1 VKELPEF
8 YDLVEKNTKYSD
20 PDFKPE
26 ESSLLW
32 RDLDEGNSLISRILL
47 NHRYMWL
54 RASKVFPDETLFGA
68 SITPNDVIQG
78 AVGNCWFMSS
88 AAALAEKPGRIEALF
103 LNKENWQRD
112 AGIYGVNLH
121 RLGVPITVVV
131 DDYLPLMDR
140 FGNAVGTAE
149 NRKL

>member
-1 VKELPEF
+1 MKELPEF

-32 RDLDEGNSLISRILL
+32 RDLGEGKSGMNKKLGGAK
-47 NHRYMWL
+47 NFMWL
-54 RASKVFPDETLFGA
+54 RASQQFPDETLFGA
-68 SITPNDVIQG
+68 SITPNDVLQG

-103 LNKENWQRD
+103 LNKEN
-112 AGIYGVNLH
+112 
-121 RLGVPITVVV
+121 
-131 DDYLPLMDR
+131 
-140 FGNAVGTAE
+140 
-149 NRKL
+149 